1 MGPTDGIVAIADRAQ
16 RPSLAQQRRHQRAL
30 CEALVER
37 RALIDQAL
45 AQLGHEAATLA
56 EVAGRIIA
64 ALRAGRKVLIAGN
77 GGSAAEAQH
86 FAAELLNRF
95 ERERA
100 PLAAIALTT
109 DTSTLTSI
117 ANDYD
122 YVQVFSKQVRALSHP
137 GDVLLA
143 ISTSG
148 GSPNVIDAIAAA
160 HEREVRVIALT
171 GKGGGRMAGLLREG
185 DVHICVPAD
194 RTARIQEVHL
204 LVLHCLCDGIDCMLL
219 GADE

>member
-1 MGPTDGIVAIADRAQ
+1 MNLSQ
-16 RPSLAQQRRHQRAL
+16 RIQQQFEESLATKQA
-30 CEALVER
+30 
-37 RALIDQAL
+37 AL
-45 AQLGHEAATLA
+45 AAM
-56 EVAGRIIA
+56 AGPIEQAIRLIA
-64 ALRAGRKVLIAGN
+64 ASLAAGGKVMSCGN
-77 GGSAAEAQH
+77 GGSAADAQH

-100 PLAAIALTT
+100 PLAALALTT

-122 YVQVFSKQVRALSHP
+122 YAQVFAKQVTALGRA

-148 GSPNVIDAIAAA
+148 NSPNVMAAMEAA
-160 HEREVRVIALT
+160 HARGVRVVALT
-171 GKGGGRMAGLLREG
+171 GKGGGRMAALLRP
-185 DVHICVPAD
+185 DDIHLCVPAS

-204 LVLHCLCDGIDCMLL
+204 LTIHCLCEGIDALLL
-219 GADE
+219 GECP